1 MAPVKVRVL
10 FFASLR
16 EVMGTEMIEIELIEG
31 ANFTDLYLELEK
43 RFDQARTELI
53 KASGVRIAVNQDLIH
68 GRDLRLNEDDEIGFL
83 PPVTGG

>member
-16 EVMGTEMIEIELIEG
+16 EVMDARMIEIELIEG
-31 ANFTDLYLELEK
+31 ANLTGLFFELEK
-43 RFDQARTELI
+43 RFDQTRMELI
-53 KASGVRIAVNQDLIH
+53 KASGVSIAVNQDLIH
-68 GRDLRLNEDDEIGFL
+68 GRDLSLNEDDEIGFL